1 MCAVPA
7 KLVVTLYHIDLL
19 HLLPLPPHHATATQ
33 ILIEGGG
40 LAVHRESLLKVGGV
54 NKAFTDTSVLGEAYT
69 KSAIA
74 KRPDG
79 AKKKGYF
86 R

>member
-1 MCAVPA
+1 MA
-7 KLVVTLYHIDLL
+7 
-19 HLLPLPPHHATATQ
+19 
-33 ILIEGGG
+33 G
-40 LAVHRESLLKVGGV
+40 HRESLLKAGGV
-54 NKAFTDTSVLGEAYT
+54 SKAFTDTSVLGEAYT

-79 AKKKGYF
+79 SKKKGYF